1 MKKLMFIGLAFFALS
16 LVSCKKDLEK
26 ELGDDQASCE
36 KKAETHVWNATENKC
51 EAKPA
56 ESLSQVACANDFT
69 KKWDASAQEGKG
81 ECRDATK
88 EECTLAEVMWDEAN
102 NKCVLKQAV
111 AEEKG
116 QYTVTLGVLPSG
128 DVNQAG
134 DVNQVKLEVKSK
146 NLSASLIKRGDCVR
160 LKESDFALLK
170 ISTYNTA
177 TLVKALCDST
187 DASSPGPGTVPVND
201 CAPGNYSVTT
211 VGDALQLKQGAN
223 PNANIDQCKK
233 LAGASAG
240 T

>member
-16 LVSCKKDLEK
+16 LMSCKGELEK
-26 ELGDDQASCE
+26 ELGDDQADCE
-36 KKAETHVWNATENKC
+36 QKAETHVWNEAEGKC
-51 EAKPA
+51 EAKTTTA
-56 ESLSQVACANDFT
+56 KNQEECAKDFT

-102 NKCVLKQAV
+102 NKCVLKQ
-111 AEEKG
+111 EEKG
-116 QYTVTLGVLPSG
+116 TYTVTRRFLPASG
-128 DVNQAG
+128 LPAN
-134 DVNQVKLEVKSK
+134 NIKLEIPSK
-146 NLSASLIKRGDCVR
+146 NMSASLLRANDCIR

-187 DASSPGPGTVPVND
+187 DVSVAPPGASGSLVEDCKPGH
-201 CAPGNYSVTT
+201 YSVI
-211 VGDALQLKQGAN
+211 VKNGAN
-223 PNANIDQCKK
+223 FELRLESSANANIDQCKE